1 MFQSLEGLPILCQG
15 LKSQLHI
22 QALCIFTAFSLFFVG
37 LHGPL
42 FSFEALS
49 IPLKQPIYLKPHF
62 IHWQRHVI

>member
-15 LKSQLHI
+15 LKSRLHI

-42 FSFEALS
+42 FFIRSAFNTLEKAYLS
-49 IPLKQPIYLKPHF
+49 
-62 IHWQRHVI
+62 